1 MKWLQIK
8 LSYVCVTYIVIHIS
22 QILESLQFNVMVELQ
37 KVKVST
43 VAKKQMAEKSLKTEY
58 YLPPPPIPINLCIP
72 ASISAII

>member
-1 MKWLQIK
+1 M
-8 LSYVCVTYIVIHIS
+8 CVTYIVIHIS

-58 YLPPPPIPINLCIP
+58 YLPPPAHPD
-72 ASISAII
+72 

>member
-1 MKWLQIK
+1 
-8 LSYVCVTYIVIHIS
+8 
-22 QILESLQFNVMVELQ
+22 MVELQ

-58 YLPPPPIPINLCIP
+58 YLPPPPPIPINLCIP

>member
-1 MKWLQIK
+1 M
-8 LSYVCVTYIVIHIS
+8 CVTYIVIHIS

-58 YLPPPPIPINLCIP
+58 YLPTPINLCIP